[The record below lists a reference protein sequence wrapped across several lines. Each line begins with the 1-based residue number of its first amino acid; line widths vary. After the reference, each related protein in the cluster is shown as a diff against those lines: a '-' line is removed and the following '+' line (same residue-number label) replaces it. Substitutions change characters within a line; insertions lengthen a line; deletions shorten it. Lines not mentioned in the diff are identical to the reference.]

1 MENYIKHT
9 IWGEADTI
17 LPIAQGIHLV
27 TTPSHGGY
35 VLSKDR
41 IEVLK
46 FMFPCAKPYKGDD
59 RYWEEDCDWVY
70 VAMAFP
76 QHFDDDFVQL
86 ATKQY
91 QINIEQ
97 ETFLRFIYTGQIY
110 FCV

>member
-17 LPIAQGIHLV
+17 LPVAQGIYLV

-76 QHFDDDFVQL
+76 QHFDDDLVQL

-97 ETFLRFIYTGQIY
+97 ETPMSKWHVSQKEEE
-110 FCV
+110 